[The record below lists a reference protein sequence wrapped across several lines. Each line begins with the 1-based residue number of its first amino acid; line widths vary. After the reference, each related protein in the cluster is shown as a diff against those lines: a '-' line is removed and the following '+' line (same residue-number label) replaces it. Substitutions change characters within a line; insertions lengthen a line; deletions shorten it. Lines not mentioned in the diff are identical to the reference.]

1 MAEQIGLPASI
12 SERDFQNRVVELARL
27 RRWLVYHTHDSRR
40 SDPGFPDLVM
50 VRGGVLV
57 FAELKS
63 VRGRTTADQRE
74 WLAELR
80 SVQATTGMPGS
91 YEVVKVHVWR
101 PADWPE
107 IVKALT

>member
-1 MAEQIGLPASI
+1 VTEQIGLPASI

-27 RRWLVYHTHDSRR
+27 RHWLVYHTHDSRR

-63 VRGRTTADQRE
+63 QKGRTTLAQRE
-74 WLAELR
+74 WLLGLDGVGR
-80 SVQATTGMPGS
+80 TS

-101 PADWPE
+101 PADWPQ
-107 IVKALT
+107 IVEVLT